1 MNTYIQTYIFERIGT
16 FKFGVQMLILEGVKF
31 QWLDD
36 ECLSKCNPEACQDA
50 TYTTINGWFHNGQH
64 PHAIKFASWFMS

>member
-50 TYTTINGWFHNGQH
+50 TYTTING
-64 PHAIKFASWFMS
+64 